1 LTFGAFES
9 VVTVTVSTLPYP
21 LGGLLSNFFTGK
33 FLGTVAN

>member
-21 LGGLLSNFFTGK
+21 LGGLLGDFFAGE
-33 FLGTVAN
+33 FLGTVTN